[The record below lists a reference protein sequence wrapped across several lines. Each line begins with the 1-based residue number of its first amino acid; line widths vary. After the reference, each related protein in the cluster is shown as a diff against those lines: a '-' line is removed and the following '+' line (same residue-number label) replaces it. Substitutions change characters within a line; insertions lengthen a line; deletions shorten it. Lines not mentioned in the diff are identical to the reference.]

1 MVVSRLMKKFKQG
14 PSTISQDVTAQK
26 NLFHLTMGEELQ
38 ESPEIIK
45 RKISTIKRNEE
56 REISMGLEKFN
67 DR

>member
-1 MVVSRLMKKFKQG
+1 
-14 PSTISQDVTAQK
+14 
-26 NLFHLTMGEELQ
+26 MGEELQ